1 MRGNKSIGLVLLIW
15 VIGIICYTIN
25 FVQLIYAISEGNVNQ
40 IIIKAIGAIT
50 ALGSI
55 ITVWF

>member
-1 MRGNKSIGLVLLIW
+1 MRNNKSISLVLLIW
-15 VIGIICYTIN
+15 IIGIVCYIIN
-25 FVQLIYAISEGNVNQ
+25 FVQLIYAILEGNVNQ

-50 ALGSI
+50 AFGSI